1 MGRMQLVELEDL
13 PWWPESVRNGATDW
27 LAVAGNQTALP
38 YVGFVKML
46 AEGLRSTGDSR
57 LVDLCSGGGG
67 PLPTLQ
73 KMLREQEGLEVTA
86 TLTDLYPNA
95 ERLRALASESDGA
108 ISLSEQPVDAT
119 DVPASLVGFR
129 TLTNAFHHFSP
140 DAARGILAD
149 AVAKRQGIAI
159 MEVVERTPVAVL
171 GTMMGAV
178 LGGIATPFLKPFRPS
193 RLLLSWGVPL
203 IPFTILFDGIVS
215 CLRVYSVD
223 ELRALVREVPG
234 SDGYRWDIKRIPT
247 GPMATTVL
255 VGVPKTA

>member
-27 LAVAGNQTALP
+27 LAVAGNQTQAP
-38 YVGFVKML
+38 YVGFVKLL
-46 AEGLRSTGDSR
+46 ADGLRSTGDTK

-73 KMLREQEGLEVTA
+73 RMLREREGLEVSA

-95 ERLRALASESDGA
+95 HQLEVLASQSDGT
-108 ISLSEQPVDAT
+108 ITRSHQPVDAT
-119 DVPASLVGFR
+119 NVPASLEGFR
-129 TLTNAFHHFSP
+129 IISNGFHHFP
-140 DAARGILAD
+140 PEAARGILAD
-149 AVAKRQGIAI
+149 AVAKGQGIAVL
-159 MEVVERTPVAVL
+159 EVVERSAGGIF
-171 GTMMGAV
+171 GTVMGA
-178 LGGIATPFLKPFRPS
+178 LIGSIATPFLRPFRVS
-193 RLLLSWGVPL
+193 RVLFGWVIPL

-215 CLRVYSVD
+215 CLRVYSVE
-223 ELRALVREVPG
+223 ELETLVREVPG

-255 VGVPKTA
+255 VGVPKKA